1 MKTKV
6 LSRFVVCSAL
16 LGLGCGISGRLL
28 AQGIPSAPG
37 MEQKASEQVKNEE
50 KKVEND
56 ARKEEKKAE
65 NEGKQEE
72 KKAEKGLKK
81 DEKKAKKNLHH
92 KGKKE
97 KNSWKKAEKDL
108 GL

>member
-6 LSRFVVCSAL
+6 LSRFVICSAL
-16 LGLGCGISGRLL
+16 LGLGCGISGRLI
-28 AQGIPSAPG
+28 AQEVPSVSG
-37 MEQKASEQVKNEE
+37 TEQPAKNEE
-50 KKVEND
+50 KKAESGAQN
-56 ARKEEKKAE
+56 EEKKVG

-81 DEKKAKKNLHH
+81 DEKKTKKNLHH

-97 KNSWKKAEKDL
+97 KNAWKKAEKDM